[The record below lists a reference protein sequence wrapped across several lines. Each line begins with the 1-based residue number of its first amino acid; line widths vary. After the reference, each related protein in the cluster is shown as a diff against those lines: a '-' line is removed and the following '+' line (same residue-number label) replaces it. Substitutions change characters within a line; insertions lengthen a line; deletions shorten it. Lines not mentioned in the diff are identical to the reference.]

1 MTFEQLR
8 DMIVDTLGCDE
19 EKITMDAKLGDDL
32 GIDSLDAVDLVMNIE
47 EDYGVKIPD
56 EELGNLVK
64 ISDVLAA
71 IEKYKAQS

>member
-56 EELGNLVK
+56 EELGNLIK

-71 IEKYKAQS
+71 IEKYKA

>member
-71 IEKYKAQS
+71 IEKYQA

>member
-1 MTFEQLR
+1 MTFEQLK
-8 DMIVDTLGCDE
+8 DMIVDTLGCAE
-19 EKITMDAKLGDDL
+19 EKVTMEARLSDDL
-32 GIDSLDAVDLVMNIE
+32 GIDSLDAVDLIMNIE

-71 IEKYKAQS
+71 IKKYQA

>member
-1 MTFEQLR
+1 MTFEQLK
-8 DMIVDTLGCDE
+8 DMIVDTVGCAE
-19 EKITMDAKLGDDL
+19 EKVTMEARLSDDL
-32 GIDSLDAVDLVMNIE
+32 GIDSLDAVDLIMNIE

-71 IEKYKAQS
+71 IKKYQA

>member
-1 MTFEQLR
+1 MTFEQLK
-8 DMIVDTLGCDE
+8 DMIVDTLGCAE
-19 EKITMDAKLGDDL
+19 EKVTMEARLSDDL
-32 GIDSLDAVDLVMNIE
+32 GIDSLDAVDLIMNIE

-71 IEKYKAQS
+71 IEKYKA

>member
-47 EDYGVKIPD
+47 EDYGVKFPD

-71 IEKYKAQS
+71 IEKYKA

>member
-19 EKITMDAKLGDDL
+19 AKVTMDARLSDDL
-32 GIDSLDAVDLVMNIE
+32 GSDSLDAVDLIMNIE

-56 EELGNLVK
+56 EELGNMVK
-64 ISDVLAA
+64 VSDVLAA
-71 IEKYKAQS
+71 IEKYKA

>member
-71 IEKYKAQS
+71 IEKYKA

>member
-56 EELGNLVK
+56 EELGNLLTV
-64 ISDVLAA
+64 SDIIRAV
-71 IEKYKAQS
+71 EKYQA

>member
-1 MTFEQLR
+1 M
-8 DMIVDTLGCDE
+8 
-19 EKITMDAKLGDDL
+19 
-32 GIDSLDAVDLVMNIE
+32 DAVDLIMNIE

-71 IEKYKAQS
+71 IEKYKA

>member
-1 MTFEQLR
+1 MTFEQLK
-8 DMIVDTLGCDE
+8 DMIVDTLGCAE
-19 EKITMDAKLGDDL
+19 EKVTMKARLSDDL
-32 GIDSLDAVDLVMNIE
+32 GIDSLDAVDLIMNIE

-71 IEKYKAQS
+71 IKKYQA

>member
-1 MTFEQLR
+1 MTCEQLR

-71 IEKYKAQS
+71 IEKYKA